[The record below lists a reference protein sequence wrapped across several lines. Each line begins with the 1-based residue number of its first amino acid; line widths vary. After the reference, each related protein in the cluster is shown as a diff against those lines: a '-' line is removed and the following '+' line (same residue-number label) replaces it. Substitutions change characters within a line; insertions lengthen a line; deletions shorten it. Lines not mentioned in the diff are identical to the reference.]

1 MPVAGGPFIQKTGIL
16 LEVDA
21 ADRTS
26 YPGTGT
32 TWTNQIRPGTFNG
45 TLNNISFNSSDANGA
60 LVFTGSNTFVDFGNL
75 GPSLTSSFSFQV
87 AFKPAATASG
97 QPYTILSYASSSATS
112 SITFKLDY
120 TSSNQTVVLTTFAGT
135 GSQNTVYAL
144 SASVS
149 SGSWN
154 IVHGTFGSQLAALY
168 VNGLGQ
174 VYAPTTGSTVGYNTS
189 NRLYAGLNFGSTVGY
204 YTGSLA
210 NITVNN
216 ADLDGLT
223 VNKNYNAIATRFSLP
238 VRRPIVTDADAFNF
252 VEIAGIGNEIQQS
265 AINTLVLGLKANNL
279 WTKMQ
284 AIYPFVGGTAFT
296 HKFNLKDPRDTDAAF
311 RIQFFGAVTH
321 NNLGVSASAAGYG
334 DTRFVP
340 TASFAN
346 ISSSIHAAVL
356 VSSRAVTADVTY
368 TSLIGDYDN
377 VAYGQADLHIG
388 RESTTGFN
396 TNAYAFS
403 GYNGLGLTTATM
415 DGLYVATRTTAAQ
428 MEAYKRNATE
438 TINAS
443 GGSTF
448 QRAIGTIGAN
458 TIRLFRGYLSN
469 NYTTGVLYQY
479 ASIGTGLTQT
489 DVNNLYTLLTAFNN
503 TLGRS

>member
-21 ADRTS
+21 ADKTS

-45 TLNNISFNSSDANGA
+45 TLSNISFNSSDANGA

-135 GSQNTVYAL
+135 GSQNIVYAL
-144 SASVS
+144 SASVT

-204 YTGSLA
+204 YTGSIA

-216 ADLDGLT
+216 ADLGGLD
-223 VNKNYNAIATRFSLP
+223 VNKNYNAIAPRFSLP
-238 VRRPIVTDADAFNF
+238 KRTPSITDADAFAF
-252 VEIAGIGNEIQQS
+252 LEAAGITDPTQQS
-265 AINTLVLGLKANNL
+265 AINTLVLGLKSNNL
-279 WTKMQ
+279 WDKMQ
-284 AIYPFVGGTAFT
+284 AIYPFVGGTAYS
-296 HKFNLKDPRDTDAAF
+296 HKWNLKDPRDLDAAF
-311 RIQFFGAVTH
+311 RIQYFGTVIH
-321 NNLGVSASAAGYG
+321 NNLGISGSGYAGTYYYPL
-334 DTRFVP
+334 TSNSQF
-340 TASFAN
+340 
-346 ISSSIHAAVL
+346 SSS
-356 VSSRAVTADVTY
+356 
-368 TSLIGDYDN
+368 
-377 VAYGQADLHIG
+377 LHISLYTTKVG
-388 RESTTGFN
+388 NGSGGIGNSTDTSGLSITPNYNSGGN
-396 TNAYAFS
+396 TQYQINFPTWK
-403 GYNGLGLTTATM
+403 GLGGANLS
-415 DGLYVATRTTAAQ
+415 DVGLYVASRTSATNVALYRRINTGNTSTTAT
-428 MEAYKRNATE
+428 EAH
-438 TINAS
+438 S
-443 GGSTF
+443 GTNNGEIRIFSGQYGVPYWT
-448 QRAIGTIGAN
+448 GTAGFV
-458 TIRLFRGYLSN
+458 TLGYGLS
-469 NYTTGVLYQY
+469 
-479 ASIGTGLTQT
+479 AT
-489 DVNNLYTLLTAFNN
+489 DVTNLDTIVSAYQTA
-503 TLGRS
+503 LGRKPF